1 MSYTSDI
8 QQIRNLTINDIVST
22 AVRYLPTR
30 WRERPWAFSDEQG
43 RNLNHGTAILETE
56 EQCLA
61 YLAAYGKMHD
71 HKLRRALDD
80 REFPFHY
87 LRDGFEIYDWG
98 CGQGLGT
105 MVLVECLRGKGLLN
119 HLKRVYLEEPSD
131 MARSKALLHVNQT
144 LNHTKVE
151 VIENNKFLPSD
162 IDDNNAITSIDVKE
176 RCAIHI
182 FSNILDIEEVSL
194 KKTSQLVAS
203 SGIRHIVLCVGPA
216 IRSDYRIS
224 QFIKYFRGEDVNVF
238 TAFSEVNFGQLPNR
252 HIYGCFIKSFTFC
265 LGAAQTVLQKYT
277 YFAPVQLFACY
288 SDRISNECTNKSSFE
303 LLAPFDMSAHKSEIP
318 VFALTSNLISRGY
331 ETFASNRIY
340 QAISN
345 LKGNDRTNALI
356 AIARLQKT
364 LAEMLMSERA
374 DLNKSE
380 WNFIVLEDET
390 DIARIAI
397 EDFYEMY
404 HHLIAL
410 TEDYSHLKLPKFN
423 VFNGRTADAF
433 IIYDAVFDISIS
445 KICEPD
451 KVAFSNYRV
460 QNDCYFVIRS
470 SRNIYDERTI
480 YTSERIKY
488 KPLVTRD
495 NQGNYNSIEDKV
507 VHLRYFLNLL
517 FQKQDFRPGQLPI
530 LNRALQLKSVIGLLP
545 TGGGKSLTYQ
555 LAALLQPGVTLVIDP
570 LRGLMKDQYDGLRRT
585 GIDCISYINSDLDAK
600 EKRENERRLT
610 NSQVQI
616 LFLSPERLSIH
627 KFRETLR
634 AMNESCVY
642 FAYGVIDEVHC
653 VSEWGHDFRLA
664 YLHLG
669 RNLYNYVLPKA
680 VEGKDNHIS
689 LFGLTATAS
698 FDVLADVE
706 RELSGVSSYSL
717 EEDATVRYE
726 NTNRLEL
733 QYYVYNVNAEQA
745 KKERE
750 VGEIKQNAL
759 LDAINDATNKLS
771 EIQSEEYVDEIR
783 TSFLEREN
791 ITDREKETEI
801 FETDLSVDV
810 HDNWFAHNHSTAAAI
825 VFCPR
830 ASGGNLYVDGVAA
843 HLQSQGLGYISTYK
857 GGADPRNQDAF
868 LSGEKNLMVATKAFG
883 MGIDK
888 PNVRLTFH
896 LNYPS
901 SLESFVQEAGRA
913 GRDRKMALATIMYAP
928 KTFYVKNVKT
938 NTWGQFS
945 SDYQTNKFF
954 YDSNFLGEDFE
965 LYVMELLMG
974 TLKVFISNE
983 EFYGIED
990 ATIKQTKGIIKY
1002 IKRYELGQT
1011 LTYYLSYREQDEVL
1025 DSYNQILQKHN
1036 MPVFDTPNARRIK
1049 AADGFFYIHTYGKAI
1064 YKDAIQKAIYRMCVI
1079 GLIDD
1084 FTEDYAQCTF
1094 RVTTVCHEDS
1104 HYYECLRLYYR
1115 KYYSEERTD
1124 DMMEEVKSLADSEGA
1139 IMACLKHLT
1148 SFIYRSIAQ
1157 KRARGILDMEQF
1169 CNMAINSGKNWL
1181 ETNEDLKDFIYFY
1194 FNSKYARENFETYDS
1209 NLKKDVPYSLKDDT
1223 NIDLHSETEITS
1235 FELVKKYM
1243 RVVDPEIVNNDS
1255 QTDNVKHLQGAI
1267 RLIRRAIVE
1276 MNPVLNLL
1284 NIFCILFL
1292 GQQDNELL
1300 EEEICS
1306 DYEEVVE
1313 YYSKKGNTG
1322 VMDEYANLLVKH
1334 AVLDDSTKDYLQ
1346 KLYKFI
1352 LVKQHSVE
1360 LKNFVTQYIQQQ

>member
-1 MSYTSDI
+1 MSYTDDI
-8 QQIRNLTINDIVST
+8 GRIRNLTIDDIIRT
-22 AVRYLPTR
+22 AVKYLPPR
-30 WRERPWAFSDEQG
+30 WQDRPWAYCDEEG
-43 RNLNHGTAILETE
+43 RALNHGTAILETE
-56 EQCLA
+56 GQCLA
-61 YLAAYGKMHD
+61 YLAAYGKMHY

-80 REFPFHY
+80 REFQFNY
-87 LRDGFEIYDWG
+87 LKDDFEVYDWG

-105 MVLVECLRGKGLLN
+105 IALIERLRDKGLLN
-119 HLKRVYLEEPSD
+119 HLKRVCLEEPSD
-131 MARSKALLHVNQT
+131 MARSKALLHVGQALDEYDT
-144 LNHTKVE
+144 EIVE
-151 VIENNKFLPSD
+151 NGKFLPSD
-162 IDDNNAITSIDVKE
+162 KGDNNNAVTSIEVKAQ
-176 RCAIHI
+176 CAIHI

-203 SGIRHIVLCVGPA
+203 SGTRHIVICVGPA
-216 IRSDYRIS
+216 KRNDYRIL
-224 QFIKYFRGEDVNVF
+224 QFLKYFKGINLITE
-238 TAFSEVNFGQLPNR
+238 FSEVNFGQLPNK
-252 HIYGCFIKSFTFC
+252 HIYGCFIRSFTFS
-265 LGAAQTVLQKYT
+265 LASAQAGLQKYS
-277 YFAPVQLFACY
+277 YFAPIQLFACY
-288 SDRISNECTNKSSFE
+288 SDSVSNDCTITSSFE
-303 LLAPFDMSAHKSEIP
+303 LLAPFDMSAHKSENP
-318 VFALTSNLISRGY
+318 VYALVSNIISRGY
-331 ETFASNRIY
+331 ETFASKNVY
-340 QAISN
+340 QSIAHLNGIRR
-345 LKGNDRTNALI
+345 KNALI

-364 LAEMLMSERA
+364 FAEMLISERA
-374 DLNKSE
+374 DLKKKE
-380 WNFIVLEDET
+380 WNIVVLEDET

-410 TEDYSHLKLPKFN
+410 TEDYTYQQLPKYKLFN
-423 VFNGRTADAF
+423 ARTADAS
-433 IIYDAVFDISIS
+433 IKYDAVFDMSIA
-445 KICEPD
+445 KLCEPD
-451 KVAFSNYRV
+451 KVAFSNYQV
-460 QNDCYFVIRS
+460 INDCYFVIRS
-470 SRNIYDERTI
+470 SRQIFDARTI

-495 NQGNYNSIEDKV
+495 NQGNYHAIEENAA
-507 VHLRYFLNLL
+507 HLRYFLNLL
-517 FQKQDFRPGQLPI
+517 FQKSDFRPGQLPI

-555 LAALLQPGVTLVIDP
+555 LAAQLQPGVTLVVDP
-570 LRGLMKDQYDGLRRT
+570 LRGLMKDQHDGLRKT
-585 GIDCISYINSDLDAK
+585 GIDCISYINSDLDAV
-600 EKRENERRLT
+600 EKRKNENRLT

-634 AMNESCVY
+634 AMREANVY

-669 RNLYNYVLPKA
+669 RNLYNYVLPKE

-706 RELSGVSSYSL
+706 RELSGISSYSL

-733 QYYVYNVNAEQA
+733 QYYIYPVNAEQA
-745 KKERE
+745 QKERE
-750 VGEIKQNAL
+750 VGGIKQEVL
-759 LDAINDATNKLS
+759 LDAIKDATNKLN
-771 EIQSEEYVDEIR
+771 EIQIEENVEEICTR
-783 TSFLEREN
+783 FLEREN
-791 ITDREKETEI
+791 ITDSNKETEI

-810 HDNWFAHNHSTAAAI
+810 HDNWFSHDNSTEAAI
-825 VFCPR
+825 IFCPR
-830 ASGGNLYVDGVAA
+830 ASGGNLYVDGVAT
-843 HLQSQGLGYISTYK
+843 HLQSQGLRYISTYR

-888 PNVRLTFH
+888 PNVRLTIH

-938 NTWGQFS
+938 NAWEQFS

-965 LYVMELLMG
+965 LFVMKLLMD
-974 TLKVFISNE
+974 TLQVNISNE

-990 ATIKQTKGIIKY
+990 ATIRPTIGIIRF

-1011 LTYYLSYREQDEVL
+1011 LTYYLSYQERDEVL
-1025 DSYNQILQKHN
+1025 DVYNRLLQQHN
-1036 MPVFDTPNARRIK
+1036 MPVFETPNARQLKNAR
-1049 AADGFFYIHTYGKAI
+1049 GYSYIRDYGSAI

-1084 FTEDYAQCTF
+1084 FTEDYAKSTF
-1094 RVTTVCHEDS
+1094 RITTICHEDS
-1104 HYYECLRLYYR
+1104 HYYDCLRLYYR
-1115 KYYSEERTD
+1115 KYYSEERTN
-1124 DMMEEVKSLADSEGA
+1124 DMMEEVKSMAATEGA
-1139 IMACLKHLT
+1139 IIACLKHLT
-1148 SFIYRSIAQ
+1148 TFIYRSIAQ

-1169 CNMAINSGKNWL
+1169 CNMAINSGKDWL

-1209 NLKKDVPYSLKDDT
+1209 IQKRDVPYSLKDDT
-1223 NIDLHSETEITS
+1223 NSDLHSEAEITS
-1235 FELVKKYM
+1235 FDLVKKYM

-1255 QTDNVKHLQGAI
+1255 QKDNVKHLQGAV

-1300 EEEICS
+1300 EEEICN
-1306 DYEEVVE
+1306 DYEAVVE
-1313 YYSKKGNTG
+1313 YYSKQGKLT
-1322 VMDEYANLLVKH
+1322 VLDEYTSLLVRH
-1334 AVLDDSTKDYLQ
+1334 AALNNSTKDYLQ
-1346 KLYKFI
+1346 KLYKYI
-1352 LVKQHSVE
+1352 LIKRHSLE
-1360 LKNFVTQYIQQQ
+1360 LKHIVSQYIQQQ

>member
-1 MSYTSDI
+1 MSYISDI

-30 WRERPWAFSDEQG
+30 WRERPWALSDEQG

-105 MVLVECLRGKGLLN
+105 IVLVECLRGKGLLN

-144 LNHTKVE
+144 LIETKVD

-162 IDDNNAITSIDVKE
+162 IDNNNAITSIDVKE
-176 RCAIHI
+176 RCAIHV

-203 SGIRHIVLCVGPA
+203 SEARHIVLCIGPA
-216 IRSDYRIS
+216 KRSDYRIS
-224 QFIKYFRGEDVNVF
+224 QFLKYFKGENVNVF
-238 TAFSEVNFGQLPNR
+238 TAYSKVNFGQLPNK
-252 HIYGCFIKSFTFC
+252 HNYGCFIRSFTFC
-265 LGAAQTVLQKYT
+265 LDSAQTVLQKFAF
-277 YFAPVQLFACY
+277 FAPIQLFACY
-288 SDRISNECTNKSSFE
+288 SDHISNECTDRSSFE
-303 LLAPFDMSAHKSEIP
+303 LLAPFDMSAHKSENP
-318 VFALTSNLISRGY
+318 VFALASNLISRGY
-331 ETFASNRIY
+331 ETYASNRIY

-345 LKGNDRTNALI
+345 LKGNNRRNALI

-374 DLNKSE
+374 DLNKRE
-380 WNFIVLEDET
+380 WNIIVLEDET
-390 DIARIAI
+390 NIARIAI

-410 TEDYSHLKLPKFN
+410 TEDYAHLKLPEPKL
-423 VFNGRTADAF
+423 FNGRTADPLF
-433 IIYDAVFDISIS
+433 QYDAVFDISIS

-451 KVAFSNYRV
+451 KATFGNYRV

-488 KPLVTRD
+488 KLLVTRD
-495 NQGNYNSIEDKV
+495 NQGKYNSIEDNV
-507 VHLRYFLNLL
+507 AHLRYFLNRL

-585 GIDCISYINSDLDAK
+585 GIDCISYINSDLDK
-600 EKRENERRLT
+600 NEKRENERKLT

-669 RNLYNYVLPKA
+669 RNLYNYVLPKS
-680 VEGKDNHIS
+680 VEGKTNHIS

-759 LDAINDATNKLS
+759 LDAIKDATNKLN
-771 EIQSEEYVDEIR
+771 EIQSEEYVDEICTR
-783 TSFLEREN
+783 FLEREN
-791 ITDREKETEI
+791 ITDSDKETEI

-810 HDNWFAHNHSTAAAI
+810 HDNWFAHDHSTEAAI

-830 ASGGNLYVDGVAA
+830 ASGGNLYVDGVAT
-843 HLQSQGLGYISTYK
+843 HLQSQGLTYISTYK

-868 LSGEKNLMVATKAFG
+868 LSGEKNMMVATKAFG

-965 LYVMELLMG
+965 LYVMILLMD
-974 TLKVFISNE
+974 TLQVKISNE

-990 ATIKQTKGIIKY
+990 ATIKPTEGIIKF
-1002 IKRYELGQT
+1002 INRYEHGQT
-1011 LTYYLSYREQDEVL
+1011 LTYYLSYKEQDIVL
-1025 DSYNQILQKHN
+1025 DRYNQILVQHN
-1036 MPVFDTPNARRIK
+1036 MPVFETPNARQLK
-1049 AADGFFYIHTYGKAI
+1049 NAQGFSYIRDYGSAK
-1064 YKDAIQKAIYRMCVI
+1064 YKDAIQKAIYRMCMI

-1084 FTEDYAQCTF
+1084 FTEDYERFTF
-1094 RVTTVCHEDS
+1094 RITTVCHKDS

-1124 DMMEEVKSLADSEGA
+1124 DMMEEVKSLAVAEGA

-1169 CNMAINSGKNWL
+1169 CNMAINSDKNWRK
-1181 ETNEDLKDFIYFY
+1181 TNEDLKDFIYFY
-1194 FNSKYARENFETYDS
+1194 FNSKYARENFETFDS
-1209 NLKKDVPYSLKDDT
+1209 ILLKDVPYSLKDDT

-1306 DYEEVVE
+1306 DYEAVVE
-1313 YYSKKGNTG
+1313 YYSKRGNTR
-1322 VMDEYANLLVKH
+1322 VLDEYTNLLVKH
-1334 AVLDDSTKDYLQ
+1334 AALDDSTKDYLQ

-1352 LVKQHSVE
+1352 LLKQHSLE
-1360 LKNFVTQYIQQQ
+1360 LKHFVSQYIQQQ

>member
-1 MSYTSDI
+1 MSYISDI

-22 AVRYLPTR
+22 AVKYLPTR
-30 WRERPWAFSDEQG
+30 WKERPWAFCDEQG
-43 RNLNHGTAILETE
+43 RHLNRGTAILETD

-61 YLAAYGKMHD
+61 YLAAYGKMHA
-71 HKLRRALDD
+71 HKLQRALDD
-80 REFPFHY
+80 EKFPFHY
-87 LRDGFEIYDWG
+87 LKEGFEVYDWG

-105 MVLVECLRGKGLLN
+105 IAIVECLRGKGLLN

-131 MARSKALLHVNQT
+131 MARSKALIHVNQT
-144 LNHTKVE
+144 LNETKVE
-151 VIENNKFLPSD
+151 IIENSKFLPSD
-162 IDDNNAITSIDVKE
+162 KDGDNAITSIDVKAQ
-176 RCAIHI
+176 CAIHI

-203 SGIRHIVLCVGPA
+203 SGTRHIVLCVGPA
-216 IRSDYRIS
+216 KRSDCRIS
-224 QFIKYFRGEDVNVF
+224 QFLKYFKGENVNVF
-238 TAFSEVNFGQLPNR
+238 TAYSEVNFGQLPNK
-252 HIYGCFIKSFTFC
+252 HNYGCFIRSFTFC
-265 LGAAQTVLQKYT
+265 LDSAQTVLQKFT
-277 YFAPVQLFACY
+277 YFAPIQLFACY
-288 SDRISNECTNKSSFE
+288 SDCISNECTDKSSFE
-303 LLAPFDMSAHKSEIP
+303 LLAPFDMSAHKSENP
-318 VFALTSNLISRGY
+318 VFALASNLISRGY

-345 LKGNDRTNALI
+345 LKGNNRRNALI

-374 DLNKSE
+374 DLNKRE
-380 WNFIVLEDET
+380 WNIIVLEDET

-410 TEDYSHLKLPKFN
+410 TEDYSYLKLPKFN
-423 VFNGRTADAF
+423 LFNDKTADTV

-445 KICEPD
+445 KKCEPD
-451 KVAFSNYRV
+451 KVALCNYCV

-495 NQGNYNSIEDKV
+495 NQGKYNSIEENV
-507 VHLRYFLNLL
+507 AHLRYFLNLL
-517 FQKQDFRPGQLPI
+517 FRKQDFRPGQLPI

-555 LAALLQPGVTLVIDP
+555 LAAMLQPGITLVIDP

-585 GIDCISYINSDLDAK
+585 GIDCISYINSDLDK
-600 EKRENERRLT
+600 NEKCENERKLT

-642 FAYGVIDEVHC
+642 FAYGVVDEVHC

-669 RNLYNYVLPKA
+669 RNLYNYVLPKS
-680 VEGKDNHIS
+680 VDGKDNHIS

-745 KKERE
+745 ENERE
-750 VGEIKQNAL
+750 VGGIKQNAL
-759 LDAINDATNKLS
+759 LDAIKDATKKIN
-771 EIQSEEYVDEIR
+771 EIQSKEYVDEICTR
-783 TSFLEREN
+783 FLKREN
-791 ITDREKETEI
+791 ITDSDKETEI
-801 FETDLSVDV
+801 YETDLSVNV
-810 HDNWFAHNHSTAAAI
+810 HDNWFAHDHSTEAAI

-830 ASGGNLYVDGVAA
+830 KKPNVRELYVDGVAT
-843 HLQSQGLGYISTYK
+843 HLQSQGLKYIATYN
-857 GGADPRNQDAF
+857 GGADTKNQDVF

-888 PNVRLTFH
+888 PNVRLTIH

-928 KTFYVKNVKT
+928 KTFYAKNVKT
-938 NTWGQFS
+938 NTGGQFS

-965 LYVMELLMG
+965 LFVMKLLMD
-974 TLKVFISNE
+974 TLQVRISNE

-990 ATIKQTKGIIKY
+990 VTIKPTNGIIKF
-1002 IKRYELGQT
+1002 INRYEHGQT

-1025 DSYNQILQKHN
+1025 DRYNQILLQHN
-1036 MPVFDTPNARRIK
+1036 MPVFDTPNARKIK
-1049 AADGFFYIHTYGKAI
+1049 TAHGFFHINTYGKTI

-1124 DMMEEVKSLADSEGA
+1124 DMMEEVKSLAVTEGA

-1194 FNSKYARENFETYDS
+1194 FNSKYAREHFETYDS
-1209 NLKKDVPYSLKDDT
+1209 NLNKDVPYSLKDDT
-1223 NIDLHSETEITS
+1223 NTDLHSETEITS

-1267 RLIRRAIVE
+1267 RLIRRSIVE

-1300 EEEICS
+1300 EEEICN
-1306 DYEEVVE
+1306 DYEAVVG
-1313 YYSKKGNTG
+1313 YYSKRGNTR
-1322 VMDEYANLLVKH
+1322 VLDEYANLLVKH
-1334 AVLDDSTKDYLQ
+1334 AALDDSTKVS
-1346 KLYKFI
+1346 I
-1352 LVKQHSVE
+1352 IS
-1360 LKNFVTQYIQQQ
+1360 